1 MPRKQRGKGLY
12 DEVGFGGIPELY
24 YPFMT
29 IGIIAMIVATGLF
42 IALLTMESLSASQRV
57 QIRNALIGMGV
68 ITILGLFGAILTG
81 GSYYGSY

>member
-29 IGIIAMIVATGLF
+29 IGIIAMIVALGLF
-42 IALLTMESLSASQRV
+42 IALVSMTSLSATQRV

-68 ITILGLFGAILTG
+68 ITILGLFGAIVTG
-81 GSYYGSY
+81 GTYYGTY